1 MIKCADPRGNK
12 ILEFLADSLVI
23 AKMKRRPF
31 SGSLH
36 AMSDPKTSQ
45 TSLGD
50 FRTDSRMEVKV
61 RSGTPTDAEICG
73 RICYNAFRT
82 ISETHGFVPDF
93 PSPEV
98 AIDVLTRILT
108 NPKFYSVVA
117 EIDGRIVG
125 SNFLDE
131 RNEIAGVGPIT
142 VDPTAQNRTI
152 GRRLMDAV
160 HERVAQKNFAG
171 VRLIQA
177 GFHTRSLS
185 LYAKL
190 GYDVREHLACI
201 QGDALGISIEGH
213 VVRPASETDISICNR
228 LCEQVHGHD
237 RAGELAD
244 AIAKGSATVVE
255 RDGRITGYATV
266 VGFFGHAVGETNT
279 DLKALIGAA
288 EEFVGPGFLL
298 PTRNGELFRWCLS
311 NGLRITQPM
320 TLMSKGLYN
329 EPAGAF
335 LPSIL
340 Y

>member
-1 MIKCADPRGNK
+1 MDIK
-12 ILEFLADSLVI
+12 L
-23 AKMKRRPF
+23 
-31 SGSLH
+31 
-36 AMSDPKTSQ
+36 
-45 TSLGD
+45 
-50 FRTDSRMEVKV
+50 
-61 RSGTPTDAEICG
+61 RSGTPADAEICG
-73 RICYNAFRT
+73 RICYKAFKT
-82 ISETHGFVPDF
+82 ISEAHGFAPDF
-93 PSPEV
+93 PAPEV
-98 AIDVLTRILT
+98 AIGVLTSLLE

-131 RNEIAGVGPIT
+131 RNSIAGVGPIT
-142 VDPTAQNRTI
+142 VDPATQNRAV

-160 HERVAQKNFAG
+160 HERAAEKNFAG

-190 GYDVREHLACI
+190 GYDVREHLTCM
-201 QGDALGISIEGH
+201 QGKPLGISIEGH
-213 VVRPASETDISICNR
+213 MVRPATAADLEYCNR
-228 LCEQVHGHD
+228 LCREVHGHD
-237 RAGELAD
+237 RGGELRD
-244 AIAKGSATVVE
+244 AIARGSAIVVE
-255 RDGRITGYATV
+255 HDGRITGYATII
-266 VGFFGHAVGETNT
+266 GFFGHAVGETNK
-279 DLKALIGAA
+279 DVKALIGTAK
-288 EEFVGPGFLL
+288 EFAGPGFLL
-298 PTRNGELFRWCLS
+298 PTRNGDLFRWCLS

>member
-1 MIKCADPRGNK
+1 MDIR
-12 ILEFLADSLVI
+12 
-23 AKMKRRPF
+23 
-31 SGSLH
+31 
-36 AMSDPKTSQ
+36 
-45 TSLGD
+45 
-50 FRTDSRMEVKV
+50 V
-61 RSGTPTDAEICG
+61 RAGTPADAEICG
-73 RICYNAFRT
+73 RICYNAFKT
-82 ISETHGFVPDF
+82 ISKAHGFAPDF
-93 PSPEV
+93 PAPEV
-98 AIDVLTRILT
+98 AVGLLTWMLEH
-108 NPKFYSVVA
+108 PEFYSVVA

-131 RNEIAGVGPIT
+131 RNAIAGVGPIT
-142 VDPTAQNRTI
+142 VDPTVQNRAI

-160 HERVAQKNFAG
+160 HGRAAEKNFAG

-190 GYDVREHLACI
+190 GYDVREHLACM
-201 QGDALGISIEGH
+201 QGKLIGISIAGH
-213 VVRPASETDISICNR
+213 DVRQAAESHLEDCNR
-228 LCEQVHGHD
+228 LCRQVHGHD
-237 RAGELAD
+237 RAGELHD
-244 AIAKGSATVVE
+244 AIARGSATVVE
-255 RDGRITGYATV
+255 HDGRITGYATII
-266 VGFFGHAVGETNT
+266 GFFGHAVGETNK

-288 EEFVGPGFLL
+288 KEFAGPGFLL

-311 NGLRITQPM
+311 NGLRVAQPM